1 MSKRSAGWA
10 TVLVLLCAGCAGTIK
25 TGGEKLP
32 YTPSKPEPLPQVL
45 MKTTMGDLKIELFE
59 DSCPN
64 TVANFV
70 DLVEKKFYDGLA
82 FHRII
87 KDFCVQ
93 GGDPEGTGAGGPG
106 YMLPPEFYDGYK
118 KNEYGTL
125 AMAKPGNTTDQSGS
139 QFYFNVKKAPGG
151 NRDLDGKHVVF
162 GKVID
167 GLDVLEKMANVQVVG
182 SSPQEPV
189 KMLSVTMIR
198 KRDHP
203 YECKQRIAQPVE
215 AVVPIPAGEKTAQ
228 PAKTDAPAKT
238 EKTGD
243 AAPEA
248 KTETAP
254 EAKSAEAEKTAKT
267 E

>member
-1 MSKRSAGWA
+1 MSKRSAGLA
-10 TVLVLLCAGCAGTIK
+10 AVMVLLCAGCAGSIK
-25 TGGEKLP
+25 TDGAKLP
-32 YTPSKPEPLPQVL
+32 YTPSKPDPLPQVL
-45 MKTTMGDLKIELFE
+45 MKTSMGDLKIELFE
-59 DSCPN
+59 DHCPN

-70 DLVEKKFYDGLA
+70 ELVEKKFYDGLA

-93 GGDPEGTGAGGPG
+93 GGDPKGDGTGGPG
-106 YMLPPEFYDGYK
+106 YMLPPEFYEGYK

-151 NRDLDGKHVVF
+151 NRELDGKHVVF

-167 GLDVLEKMANVQVVG
+167 GLEVLEKMANVQVVG
-182 SSPQEPV
+182 SSPQVPV

-203 YECKQRIAQPVE
+203 YECKQRITEPVE
-215 AVVPIPAGEKTAQ
+215 AVVPIPADDKAAKTEKTGV
-228 PAKTDAPAKT
+228 PAKT
-238 EKTGD
+238 EKSGD

-248 KTETAP
+248 KTEAAP
-254 EAKSAEAEKTAKT
+254 EAKT

>member
-10 TVLVLLCAGCAGTIK
+10 TVLVLVCAGCAGTIK

-70 DLVEKKFYDGLA
+70 ELVEKKFYDGLA

-93 GGDPEGTGAGGPG
+93 GGDPDGTGAGGPG
-106 YMLPPEFYDGYK
+106 YTLPAEFYDGYK

-125 AMAKPGNTTDQSGS
+125 AMAKRDNTTDQNGS

-167 GLDVLEKMANVQVVG
+167 GLEVLEKMANVQVVG
-182 SSPQEPV
+182 SSPQVPV
-189 KMLSVTMIR
+189 KMLSVSVIK

-203 YECKQRIAQPVE
+203 YECKHRIAQPVE
-215 AVVPIPAGEKTAQ
+215 AVVPIPAGDQ
-228 PAKTDAPAKT
+228 PAKTA
-238 EKTGD
+238 KTGD
-243 AAPEA
+243 AAPDGKTEA

-254 EAKSAEAEKTAKT
+254 EAKSAGAEKSAKT